1 MLSNKNLFSL
11 LDDDTD
17 NSDNE
22 IKNDMIVDNNL
33 DSSMDLESN
42 PCTYQIYEENCNIPE
57 NNKINQDINIIK
69 RNNTIVENDI
79 INQIIN
85 YINKNNINKNNY
97 LKYPIEI
104 IDGENLIGGPAI
116 HRPSKVKRIF
126 SKCLETRKTIIL
138 VVKKSGGVKRFKN
151 YTGIDVPESFIFI
164 SLHADNGTCPDD
176 GFILEL
182 AHKYQNV
189 QVVTDDEYMNRFAF
203 NYGDIYK
210 GTRLTTNIGIE
221 GRYFPDINIIN
232 RSCIRKKNINN
243 KNISN

>member
-17 NSDNE
+17 DSDNE
-22 IKNDMIVDNNL
+22 TNNNMMINTNL
-33 DSSMDLESN
+33 NSSMDIESS
-42 PCTYQIYEENCNIPE
+42 PCDDQMYEPNCN
-57 NNKINQDINIIK
+57 NDCNKDIDIIK
-69 RNNTIVENDI
+69 RNNIIVENDI

-85 YINKNNINKNNY
+85 YINKNNNY
-97 LKYPIEI
+97 IHCPIEI

-221 GRYFPDINIIN
+221 GRYFPNINIIN

-243 KNISN
+243 KKISN

>member
-1 MLSNKNLFSL
+1 MLSNKNSFNL
-11 LDDDTD
+11 LYDTD
-17 NSDNE
+17 DSDNE
-22 IKNDMIVDNNL
+22 IKNDMTISDNLN
-33 DSSMDLESN
+33 SSIDTDIN
-42 PCTYQIYEENCNIPE
+42 PYDDTIYEQNC
-57 NNKINQDINIIK
+57 NKINEIKKTAEIHTIN
-69 RNNTIVENDI
+69 ENDI

-85 YINKNNINKNNY
+85 YINNTNNTNNTNNINNSV
-97 LKYPIEI
+97 KYPIEI

-176 GFILEL
+176 GFILEF

-232 RSCIRKKNINN
+232 RACIRKKNINN
-243 KNISN
+243 KKIYN